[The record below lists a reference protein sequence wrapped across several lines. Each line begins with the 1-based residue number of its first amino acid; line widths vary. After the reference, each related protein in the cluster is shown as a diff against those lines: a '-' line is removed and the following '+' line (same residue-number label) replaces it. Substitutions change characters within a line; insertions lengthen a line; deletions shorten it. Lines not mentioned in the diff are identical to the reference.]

1 MSRPLRIVMV
11 SAEVESLARTGGLGD
26 VVFALSHALASLGA
40 EVLVVTPLYGVTT
53 LSVPAASWH
62 DPIFVRVGEAER
74 AARVVELP
82 RQTRPGGGYV
92 RTCLLDVPDLFQR
105 DGIYGDAQ
113 GTFGDNDVRFA
124 TLSRGALE
132 VSARVFGEPGR
143 GEGPDVVHAHDWH
156 AALAVLYART
166 IMGDAW
172 ARTPSVF
179 TLHNLAF
186 QGLYGPDALARL
198 GLPPGLFHPE
208 IGEQLGAFN
217 LVKAATSLATHVTTV
232 SPNHAREILTVE
244 GGFGLD
250 AHLRAHAGKITGIV
264 NGIDEAR
271 FDPGLDPDL
280 VRRYDLGSFVSG
292 REACKS
298 ALAGELGISSEGP
311 LFGMV
316 SRLTWQKGVDL
327 FLDVLE
333 ALVDRGASA
342 AIVGRGD
349 AELEA
354 AVEEAARRYPGRVS
368 SRITFDGA
376 LARRLYSASD
386 FVMVPSRFEPCGLTQ
401 LYGMRYGALPIV
413 TRVGGLVDTVT
424 PMDTANGTGTGFLA
438 ERAEVRELLVAC
450 DDALVLY
457 GDTTGRHA
465 AVDRAMSRDSSWT
478 ASARTYLELFR
489 SLR

>member
-1 MSRPLRIVMV
+1 VI
-11 SAEVESLARTGGLGD
+11 
-26 VVFALSHALASLGA
+26 
-40 EVLVVTPLYGVTT
+40 
-53 LSVPAASWH
+53 
-62 DPIFVRVGEAER
+62 
-74 AARVVELP
+74 ELP
-82 RQTRPGGGYV
+82 RHARPGGGYV
-92 RTCLLDVPDLFQR
+92 RTCLLDVPDLFAR
-105 DGIYGDAQ
+105 DGIYGDAH
-113 GTFGDNDVRFA
+113 GTFGDNDLRFA

-143 GEGPDVVHAHDWH
+143 GEGPDILHAHDWH

-166 IMGDAW
+166 VMGDAW
-172 ARTPSVF
+172 SRTPSVF

-186 QGLYGPDALARL
+186 QGLYGHDAVERL
-198 GLPPGLFHPE
+198 GLPPGVYHPE

-217 LVKAATSLATHVTTV
+217 LVKAATALATRVTTV

-280 VRRYDLGSFVSG
+280 VRRYDLGSFVDG
-292 REACKS
+292 RAACK
-298 ALAGELGISSEGP
+298 AAFTEELGISSDGP

-342 AIVGRGD
+342 AIVGRGEP
-349 AELEA
+349 ELEA
-354 AVEEAARRYPGRVS
+354 AIEAAASNHPGRVA

-386 FVMVPSRFEPCGLTQ
+386 FLMVPSRFEPCGLTQ
-401 LYGMRYGALPIV
+401 LYGMRYGALPVV
-413 TRVGGLVDTVT
+413 TRVGGLVDTVL
-424 PMDTANGTGTGFLA
+424 PMDTANGVGTGFLA
-438 ERAEVRELLVAC
+438 DRAETRDVLVAC

-457 GDTTGRHA
+457 GDATGRHA

-478 ASARTYLELFR
+478 ASARAYLDLFR
-489 SLR
+489 SLRG